1 MPTFYLNSHS
11 ATICHSSQLT
21 PNRCPVYSIKEL
33 DVQTLKSYID
43 ENRKIRLLD
52 VRSVEEMATGMLPN
66 SEKLPL
72 HTLPLRLNEIGRE
85 DMCVLYCR
93 SGARSAQ
100 GVGFLMA
107 QGFEQVYNLRGGV
120 IAWARMGFSLS

>member
-1 MPTFYLNSHS
+1 M
-11 ATICHSSQLT
+11 CRSSQLT

-52 VRSVEEMATGMLPN
+52 VRSLEEMATGMLPN

-72 HTLPLRLNEIGRE
+72 HTLPLRLNEIDRK

-100 GVGFLMA
+100 GVSFLMA

-120 IAWARMGFSLS
+120 MAWSRMGFSLS